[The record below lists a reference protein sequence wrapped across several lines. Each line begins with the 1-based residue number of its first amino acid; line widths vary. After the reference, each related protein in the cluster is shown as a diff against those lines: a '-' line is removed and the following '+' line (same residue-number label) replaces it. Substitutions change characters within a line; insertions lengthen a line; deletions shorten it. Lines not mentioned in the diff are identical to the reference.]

1 MQPKDLTTEQIEDIK
16 ERELKAIEMLR
27 ELQLIPA
34 ANTISSNI
42 GDDHFAMKVVP
53 FLQDTKYLG
62 KKEEVITD
70 NEPNKEN

>member
-27 ELQLIPA
+27 ELQLTPA
-34 ANTISSNI
+34 ANTVSSNI
-42 GDDHFAMKVVP
+42 GGDHFAMKVVP